1 LANGSSCTD
10 YSAIWLFSPSFE
22 SPSKLHINLQWFNQ
36 QYHIIFRWAKNCL
49 LVRFSW
55 CGLNQIDLLLYLYF
69 RNNELR
75 LYDWFI
81 AHMDC
86 KIEFECSSLT
96 LTSGIVNLL
105 IANWHFHRIILKRIY
120 IKRKKYQAMRTY
132 LYQRK
137 KKPTNLLSLSASSKP
152 TKISP
157 QQCLLPPI
165 NTPDLL
171 RSLHPISSQLFS
183 SMDFRFWLRRW
194 FSHSFC
200 LFL

>member
-1 LANGSSCTD
+1 V
-10 YSAIWLFSPSFE
+10 
-22 SPSKLHINLQWFNQ
+22 
-36 QYHIIFRWAKNCL
+36 KNCL

-86 KIEFECSSLT
+86 KIKFECSSLT

-120 IKRKKYQAMRTY
+120 IKRKEILGYANVSVSVSEKEEAN
-132 LYQRK
+132 K
-137 KKPTNLLSLSASSKP
+137 F
-152 TKISP
+152 I
-157 QQCLLPPI
+157 CLLPPI
-165 NTPDLL
+165 NTSDLL